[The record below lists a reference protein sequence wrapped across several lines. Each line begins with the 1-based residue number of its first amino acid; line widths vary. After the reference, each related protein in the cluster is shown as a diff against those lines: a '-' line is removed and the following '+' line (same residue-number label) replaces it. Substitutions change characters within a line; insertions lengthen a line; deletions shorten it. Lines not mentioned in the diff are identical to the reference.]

1 MAQQAQSL
9 ADKVRNLT
17 PAELHARESEQ
28 SEQLFKLKFQMK
40 MGQTESVK
48 KMRELRK
55 EIARIK
61 TVAREKEL
69 GIGPAVTERKP
80 ARKKAVKKA
89 KKKAQK
95 KVARKTVA
103 RKAAPR
109 KAAKKSTRKKTEK
122 K

>member
-1 MAQQAQSL
+1 M

-17 PAELHARESEQ
+17 PAELHAREHEQ
-28 SEQLFKLKFQMK
+28 SEHLFKLKFQMK

-48 KMRELRK
+48 KLRELKK

-69 GIGPAVTERKP
+69 GIGPIASAEPQERP
-80 ARKKAVKKA
+80 ARKKAARKPAHKTVAKKA
-89 KKKAQK
+89 APKKKA
-95 KVARKTVA
+95 ARKS
-103 RKAAPR
+103 PG
-109 KAAKKSTRKKTEK
+109 KKTEK

>member
-1 MAQQAQSL
+1 MAQQQQSM

-17 PAELHARESEQ
+17 PAELHAREREQ

-48 KMRELRK
+48 KLRELKK

-69 GIGPAVTERKP
+69 GLGPVVVAAPET
-80 ARKKAVKKA
+80 KA
-89 KKKAQK
+89 KK
-95 KVARKTVA
+95 TT
-103 RKAAPR
+103 
-109 KAAKKSTRKKTEK
+109 SRKKTEK

>member
-1 MAQQAQSL
+1 M

-17 PAELHARESEQ
+17 AAELHAREHDQ

-48 KMRELRK
+48 KLRELRK

-69 GIGPAVTERKP
+69 GIARAAVPASPDQPVHNAKARKVKKATAAKKTATAKP
-80 ARKKAVKKA
+80 AKKA
-89 KKKAQK
+89 KKKTKAK
-95 KVARKTVA
+95 KV
-103 RKAAPR
+103 
-109 KAAKKSTRKKTEK
+109 TRKKTEK

>member
-1 MAQQAQSL
+1 MAQRAQSM

-17 PAELHARESEQ
+17 PAELNAREHEQ
-28 SEQLFKLKFQMK
+28 SEQLFKLKFQLK

-48 KMRELRK
+48 KLRELRK

-69 GIGPAVTERKP
+69 GVGPVAVAEAP
-80 ARKKAVKKA
+80 A
-89 KKKAQK
+89 KK
-95 KVARKTVA
+95 
-103 RKAAPR
+103 
-109 KAAKKSTRKKTEK
+109 TRKKTEK

>member
-1 MAQQAQSL
+1 MAQAQSL

-17 PAELHARESEQ
+17 PAELHAREREQ

-48 KMRELRK
+48 KLRELKK

-69 GIGPAVTERKP
+69 GIERKP
-80 ARKKAVKKA
+80 VAAEKPA
-89 KKKAQK
+89 KK
-95 KVARKTVA
+95 T
-103 RKAAPR
+103 
-109 KAAKKSTRKKTEK
+109 SRKKTEK

>member
-1 MAQQAQSL
+1 MAQAQSL

-17 PAELHARESEQ
+17 PAELHAREREQ
-28 SEQLFKLKFQMK
+28 SEHLFKLKFQMK

-48 KMRELRK
+48 KLRELKK

-69 GIGPAVTERKP
+69 GVGPKVVAAPVAEKP
-80 ARKKAVKKA
+80 AKKASPKKA
-89 KKKAQK
+89 SPKKTAK
-95 KVARKTVA
+95 KV
-103 RKAAPR
+103 
-109 KAAKKSTRKKTEK
+109 SRKKTEK